1 MSDYHEIHQATPEE
15 QAKVYAKLR
24 KLRIGMLT
32 TQGADGA
39 LESRPM
45 TLLDVDGD
53 GSMWFMTSAFTA
65 LEETLR
71 RDGQVNVSFVDIGD
85 SFYLST
91 SAHAVFVEDRDKVEA
106 LWSPM
111 ATAWFPEGPGDPSL
125 RLLRVD
131 AEKVDYWFSRSGRI
145 VQMLAI
151 AKAAARRT
159 TPAPEAGEHGTFT
172 PTGAAAQA
180 GDGGAHETTTAIGTR

>member
-1 MSDYHEIHQATPEE
+1 MSDYQDIHQASPDE
-15 QAKVYAKLR
+15 QAKVYAKLK

-32 TQGADGA
+32 TQGQDGL

-65 LEETLR
+65 LEETIR
-71 RDGQVNVSFVDIGD
+71 RDGQVNVSFVDTGD

-91 SAHAVFVEDRDKVEA
+91 SAHAVFVEDREKVEA
-106 LWSPM
+106 LWTPM
-111 ATAWFPEGPGDPSL
+111 AAAWFPEGPGDPSL

-151 AKAAARRT
+151 AKAAARH
-159 TPAPEAGEHGTFT
+159 TPPGPEAGEHGTFT

-180 GDGGAHETTTAIGTR
+180 DTTTAQGTTTSIGSR

>member
-1 MSDYHEIHQATPEE
+1 MSDYHDVHQATPEE
-15 QAKVYAKLR
+15 QAKVYDKLR

-32 TQGADGA
+32 TQGPDGT
-39 LESRPM
+39 LGSRPM

-53 GSMWFMTSAFTA
+53 GSMWFMTAAFSA
-65 LEETLR
+65 LEETIR
-71 RDGQVNVSFVDIGD
+71 RDGQVNVSFADTGD

-91 SAHAVFVEDRDKVEA
+91 SAHAVFVEDREKVEA

-111 ATAWFPEGPGDPSL
+111 AAAWFPDGPGDPNL

-151 AKAAARRT
+151 AKAAARHT
-159 TPAPEAGEHGTFT
+159 TPGPEAGEHGTFT
-172 PTGAAAQA
+172 PAGATSAAV
-180 GDGGAHETTTAIGTR
+180 TSVGTR

>member
-1 MSDYHEIHQATPEE
+1 MSTYNEIHQATPEE
-15 QAKVYAKLR
+15 QAKVYAKVK

-32 TQGADGA
+32 TQGEDGT

-45 TLLDVDGD
+45 TLQDVDDD
-53 GSMWFMTSAFTA
+53 GCMWFLTSAFSA
-65 LEETLR
+65 LEEAVR
-71 RDGQVNVSFVDIGD
+71 RDAQVNVSFVDTGD

-91 SAHAVFVEDRDKVEA
+91 SAHAVFVDDREKVEA

-111 ATAWFPEGPGDPSL
+111 AAAWFPDGPSDPNL

-145 VQMLAI
+145 VQMLAL
-151 AKAAARRT
+151 AKAAARG
-159 TPAPEAGEHGTFT
+159 TPPGPEAGEHGAFT
-172 PTGAAAQA
+172 PAGAQ
-180 GDGGAHETTTAIGTR
+180 HETVTSVGSR